1 MDKKDTISEEIIIVG
16 SRYGELADVLNPLY
30 KEEKPIEEEEI
41 QKMLGGD
48 MVLFHPTHN
57 TYDQYAVW
65 VYTLSQKLLGYVW
78 MYQSPSIRDW
88 LDDNHKEYLKAHIRQ
103 VNTKYGFMMAT
114 PDKPVKLKYRE
125 RTSFSIDPD
134 WASNIPEV
142 LPSITEQSL
151 CLGIALLRDE
161 LEEAETWSE
170 MLQKRINNL
179 LRNLPLDLSAHRY
192 MESMELYEM
201 MRNSPI
207 AQVREQS
214 TLVLQS
220 LVKRGSK
227 EQMTWWVK
235 HWLPDFFRDAA
246 DGDLLGI
253 YEAANY
259 TLERVEG
266 LLNGSP
272 ENLFYLFKV
281 NRERFAYHL
290 YYSQLPQ
297 PVYNRLL
304 TLLAVREV
312 MKKSKGERDMD
323 DMGASCQQKWSK
335 LPKPKRMAEVVE
347 ETMAEALWYGSTG
360 WAVVY
365 RVYQRAGFNGS
376 YSEFVREARDWP
388 WSRKINYL
396 PTDDAVGK
404 PLRDGKMLA
413 EIEDW
418 EDEGV
423 PKRNRLL
430 AYALM
435 KKLGLD

>member
-1 MDKKDTISEEIIIVG
+1 MTMETTNTFSEEIIIVG
-16 SRYGELADVLNPLY
+16 SRYGELAGVLNPLY
-30 KEEKPIEEEEI
+30 KEGRPMEEEEI
-41 QKMLGGD
+41 TRMLGGD
-48 MVLFHPTHN
+48 MVLLHPTQN
-57 TYDQYAVW
+57 RYDQYAVG

-88 LDDNHKEYLKAHIRQ
+88 LDDNHKEYMKAHIRQ

-151 CLGIALLRDE
+151 SLGIALLRDE
-161 LEEAETWSE
+161 LEEAEAWSGS
-170 MLQKRINNL
+170 LQKRIDNL

-201 MRNSPI
+201 MKNSPI

-214 TLVLQS
+214 MLVLQS
-220 LVKRGSK
+220 LVVRGSK
-227 EQMTWWVK
+227 DQMTWWMK

-246 DGDLLGI
+246 EGDLLGI

-304 TLLAVREV
+304 TLLAVREAMLKKGAKGSDPFVPSVPVVNSIKRLKDEGLLLHLYDYTWV
-312 MKKSKGERDMD
+312 MEVMNQTKD
-323 DMGASCQQKWSK
+323 
-335 LPKPKRMAEVVE
+335 LPKFNTPASFISYLKSHGIKRLPSETSIYKKQNTFTGIFPLWEFTDCDTTEAARRINIGKRFMNLYRE
-347 ETMAEALWYGSTG
+347 EFGIIPRI
-360 WAVVY
+360 V
-365 RVYQRAGFNGS
+365 Q
-376 YSEFVREARDWP
+376 
-388 WSRKINYL
+388 
-396 PTDDAVGK
+396 
-404 PLRDGKMLA
+404 
-413 EIEDW
+413 
-418 EDEGV
+418 
-423 PKRNRLL
+423 
-430 AYALM
+430 
-435 KKLGLD
+435 